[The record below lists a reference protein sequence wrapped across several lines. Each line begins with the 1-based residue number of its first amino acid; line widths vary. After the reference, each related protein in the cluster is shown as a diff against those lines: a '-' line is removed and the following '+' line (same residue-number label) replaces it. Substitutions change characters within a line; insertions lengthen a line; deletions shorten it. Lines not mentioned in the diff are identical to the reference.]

1 MKTLSEELLDRAVPA
16 MLAGVEI
23 YNKPGF
29 PYRDESFVVLAINAW
44 ELLLKARWL
53 ALNEDKRQSLYVY
66 KKGSSSS
73 RRAASKIPVKRTRS
87 KAPRTHSIDFLAKK
101 LLESKNLDRSVFNN
115 LQVMLEYR
123 NCATHFV
130 NESPAFYSRLFE
142 VGAASVKN
150 FVNAAEDWFQR
161 DLSQF
166 NLPVMP
172 ISLMSMP
179 SNVDVALLNAEER
192 NFLAF
197 LESVDDADVDPESRY
212 TVSLNVEFRFTKSKA
227 RDAFEVRMSND
238 PAALE
243 VRLTQE
249 NIREKYPWD
258 YDILTERCRQRF
270 RDFKANQKYHDIRK
284 RLEADEG
291 LVRLRYL
298 DPGNPRSAKKRLYN
312 PNILKEFDVHY
323 TKKSSSS

>member
-53 ALNEDKRQSLYVY
+53 ALNENKRQSLYVY

-87 KAPRTHSIDFLAKK
+87 EAPRTHSIDFLAKK

-115 LQVMLEYR
+115 LQVMPEYR

-166 NLPVMP
+166 NLPAMP

-179 SNVDVALLNAEER
+179 SNVDVALLNAE
-192 NFLAF
+192 
-197 LESVDDADVDPESRY
+197 
-212 TVSLNVEFRFTKSKA
+212 
-227 RDAFEVRMSND
+227 
-238 PAALE
+238 
-243 VRLTQE
+243 E

-298 DPGNPRSAKKRLYN
+298 ESGQSQECQETPLQPKHLKRSL
-312 PNILKEFDVHY
+312 
-323 TKKSSSS
+323 TCTS